1 MIFQEPMTALSPLY
15 TVEKQI
21 SEVMR
26 VHDKLVEAETP
37 RYIRVGQA
45 LVSPITLIRDAFSS
59 RPQASIAILSVFAFV
74 IAAHMSGFADSAAS
88 AVAAPFAF
96 IWSFFAYISLGL
108 IGVYGGRHWQR
119 RSSAGP
125 TTLDPFFDAVFV
137 HAPPQ
142 IPLVFA
148 VALVLFLML
157 WMPLSALLGMA
168 VIGTLLA
175 LPAIIFLDYLKL
187 DPAHTRQVIGI
198 LEDVRIP
205 NPSAVVKMYPHE
217 LSGGMRQRVMI
228 AMMMACEPKLLIADE
243 PTTALDVTIQA
254 QILKLMRDLRDEKGT
269 AILLI
274 THDLG
279 VIAEMCDAVT
289 VMYAGSVVE
298 TGTIED
304 VLSRPRMPYSIG
316 LLHSIPT
323 IDEGSE
329 RRDVLPI
336 IPGQVPDPNLH
347 FDGCR
352 FHPRCP
358 FADAKCISTPPPM
371 NEVEPGH
378 FAACHHT
385 DSIGENVAEVQA
397 AFDVFAAEY
406 GLEGVA

>member
-1 MIFQEPMTALSPLY
+1 MNDTLLQVSRLGVRFQTPRGTLHALDDVSLAVARSRTLAIVGESGSGKSVLSRSILRLLGPAATTSPEARILFDGRDLLRLDRTAMQAVRGRRIAMVFQDPMTALNPVRPIGVQLA
-15 TVEKQI
+15 EG
-21 SEVMR
+21 MR
-26 VHDKLVEAETP
+26 QHLRLTRHEAEA
-37 RYIRVGQA
+37 R
-45 LVSPITLIRDAFSS
+45 
-59 RPQASIAILSVFAFV
+59 
-74 IAAHMSGFADSAAS
+74 
-88 AVAAPFAF
+88 
-96 IWSFFAYISLGL
+96 
-108 IGVYGGRHWQR
+108 
-119 RSSAGP
+119 
-125 TTLDPFFDAVFV
+125 
-137 HAPPQ
+137 
-142 IPLVFA
+142 A
-148 VALVLFLML
+148 VALLAQV
-157 WMPLSALLGMA
+157 G
-168 VIGTLLA
+168 IGSPERRL
-175 LPAIIFLDYLKL
+175 
-187 DPAHTRQVIGI
+187 RQ
-198 LEDVRIP
+198 L
-205 NPSAVVKMYPHE
+205 PHE

-298 TGTIED
+298 TGSIGD

-323 IDEGSE
+323 IDEGAE

-358 FADAKCISTPPPM
+358 FADEMCITTPPLM

-406 GLEGVA
+406 ELEGVA